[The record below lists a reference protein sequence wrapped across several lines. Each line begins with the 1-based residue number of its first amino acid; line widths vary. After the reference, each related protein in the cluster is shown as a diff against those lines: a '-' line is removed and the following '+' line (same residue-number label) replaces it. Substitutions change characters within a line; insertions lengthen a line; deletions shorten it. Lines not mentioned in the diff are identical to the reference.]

1 LGPGDTSDIR
11 GILGSYESLISLY
24 IPTSFTQDNQLTH
37 DIFVFAASNMALL
50 EGRFLLAAV
59 TALTCL
65 GFLLIGYDNGLMGG
79 LVNSDA
85 FDATFD
91 HPSNTI
97 TGLIVAIY
105 EVGCFL
111 GSVATAIFG
120 EQIGRRK
127 SIGTGTVI
135 MILGALLQATSY
147 SRSQLVVARVVSGVG
162 MGFIN
167 STVPVF
173 QSEFSPKATRG
184 VCRFPYSPR
193 SSCCAPLICIM

>member
-1 LGPGDTSDIR
+1 
-11 GILGSYESLISLY
+11 
-24 IPTSFTQDNQLTH
+24 
-37 DIFVFAASNMALL
+37 MALL
-50 EGRFLLAAV
+50 EGPLLLAAV

-105 EVGCFL
+105 EVGCFF
-111 GSVATAIFG
+111 GSIATAIFG
-120 EQIGRRK
+120 EQIGRKK

-135 MILGALLQATSY
+135 MIIGALLQATSY
-147 SRSQLVVARVVSGVG
+147 TRAQLVVARVVSGVG

-173 QSEFSPKATRG
+173 QNELSPKATRG
-184 VCRFPYSPR
+184 VCRFPRSPR
-193 SSCCAPLICIM
+193 SSCARLICIM